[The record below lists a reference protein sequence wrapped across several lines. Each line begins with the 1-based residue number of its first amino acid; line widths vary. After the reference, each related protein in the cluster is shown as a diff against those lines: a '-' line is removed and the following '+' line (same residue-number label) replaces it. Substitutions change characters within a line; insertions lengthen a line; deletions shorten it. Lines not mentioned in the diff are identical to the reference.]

1 MKELFKKHLAKH
13 ISLSSSEFDKFI
25 EPFKL
30 KIIKKKEFYLQQGE
44 VCKYEAFVI
53 KGLFKIYYLDN
64 KGSENI
70 INFAASDWW
79 LGDIDSFNNETP
91 SKLFIEALEDSEIFI
106 INKYD
111 KEVLYEELPKVEK
124 LFRIM
129 GQKAMVALQRRVI
142 DSISKTADLRYVDF
156 IEKNSS
162 IAQRLTNLQIAAY
175 LGISHEFLSKIK
187 KKISAK
193 K

>member
-30 KIIKKKEFYLQQGE
+30 KIVKKKEFYLQQGE

-53 KGLFKIYYLDN
+53 KGLFKIYHLDN